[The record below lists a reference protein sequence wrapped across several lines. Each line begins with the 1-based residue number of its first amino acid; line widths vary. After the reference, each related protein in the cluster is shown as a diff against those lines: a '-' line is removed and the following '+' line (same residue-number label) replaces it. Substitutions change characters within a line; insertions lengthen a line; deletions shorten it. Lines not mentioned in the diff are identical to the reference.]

1 MPRARFATSLLTPP
15 AVAVPGHAR
24 VSTTLGVGMS
34 APVWSQVD
42 AGVALALGVIVET
55 AAIRKLQR
63 PRVFALTLQRLDPA
77 LSARRSLALRLAFVV
92 AAYEVIVGAGVVGFR
107 GALGFAFAGA
117 LLVACAGFLVALARA
132 VQQSV
137 PCACFGRLGRTAA
150 GGREIGRAVALV
162 AGAAFLVV
170 HRAFDAGTG
179 YGPGPVAA
187 TAVVGTVC
195 VIVVAQRIGAKV
207 RPGVELPAATSRGQR
222 SLAGS
227 MRTLTGYDNDLYTSG
242 S

>member
-1 MPRARFATSLLTPP
+1 
-15 AVAVPGHAR
+15 
-24 VSTTLGVGMS
+24 MS

-42 AGVALALGVIVET
+42 AGVALTLGAIVET

-63 PRVFALTLQRLDPA
+63 PRVFAVTLQRLDPA
-77 LSARRSLALRLAFVV
+77 LSARRTLAIRLAFVV
-92 AAYEVIVGAGVVGFR
+92 AGYEAIVGAGVVAFR

-117 LLVACAGFLVALARA
+117 LLVACAGFLAALARA

-150 GGREIGRAVALV
+150 GGREIGRGIALV

-170 HRAFDAGTG
+170 HRALDAGTG
-179 YGPGPVAA
+179 YGAGPVAA
-187 TAVVGTVC
+187 ATVVVTVF
-195 VIVVAQRIGAKV
+195 VIVVAQRIGATA
-207 RPGVELPAATSRGQR
+207 RPGVELPAGTPHGRR
-222 SLAGS
+222 SFGGS

>member
-1 MPRARFATSLLTPP
+1 MD
-15 AVAVPGHAR
+15 VAV
-24 VSTTLGVGMS
+24 ST
-34 APVWSQVD
+34 PVWPQVD

-63 PRVFALTLQRLDPA
+63 PRVFGLTLQRLDPG
-77 LSARRSLALRLAFVV
+77 LEGRRVLATRLAILVASYEAVV
-92 AAYEVIVGAGVVGFR
+92 AAGVVVVRGTWGF
-107 GALGFAFAGA
+107 GFACGM
-117 LLVACAGFLVALARA
+117 LVACAGFLVALARA

-150 GGREIGRAVALV
+150 GGREVGRASALL

-170 HRAFDAGTG
+170 HRALDAGTA
-179 YGPGPVAA
+179 YGIGPVAVA
-187 TAVVGTVC
+187 AVVATVV
-195 VIVVAQRIGAKV
+195 VILVGQRVGAAI
-207 RPGVELPAATSRGQR
+207 RPGAHIADGDAGVGAPR

-227 MRTLTGYDNDLYTSG
+227 IRAMAGYDNDLYTSG